1 MKHPSILNP
10 ELKKKARYYL
20 VYSTSNKYDV
30 LEKSSWNDENE
41 RRKQI
46 WMNSILIYV
55 LETTCPPWFTEI
67 GCQVALMDIIAV
79 YLSLIFNHSR

>member
-10 ELKKKARYYL
+10 ELDKKARYYL
-20 VYSTSNKYDV
+20 IYSTSNKYDV

-55 LETTCPPWFTEI
+55 LETAYPPLAYRNW
-67 GCQVALMDIIAV
+67 
-79 YLSLIFNHSR
+79 LSSSINGYYCCLFKSGF